1 MLYWNTGNRNIA
13 AWLAAPETIFLLD
26 FVRPDFLMLRTLA
39 RGLVLWDRDGE
50 DFIDGALV
58 LSL

>member
-50 DFIDGALV
+50 DFIDGA
-58 LSL
+58 